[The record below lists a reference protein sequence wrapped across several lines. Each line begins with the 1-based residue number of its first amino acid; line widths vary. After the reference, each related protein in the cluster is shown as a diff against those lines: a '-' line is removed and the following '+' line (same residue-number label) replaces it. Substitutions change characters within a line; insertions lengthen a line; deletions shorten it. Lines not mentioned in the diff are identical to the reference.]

1 MWQKIK
7 KIFLCIWSVLVI
19 IGCTL
24 FLLFRRRDSEGL
36 GSEGDAERDSE
47 IKGGFDSCTD
57 RAERIEEG
65 SSRTEER
72 ITRAEERA
80 EQCRE
85 HLQRAEDILREAI
98 KRSEQG

>member
-1 MWQKIK
+1 MCEKIK
-7 KIFLCIWSVLVI
+7 KVFACIGAVFTV

-24 FLLFRRRDSEGL
+24 FLLLRRRDADGL
-36 GSEGDAERDSE
+36 GSEGTDERDSAIQE
-47 IKGGFDSCTD
+47 GLGNASD
-57 RAERIEEG
+57 RADRIEEG
-65 SSRTEER
+65 SSRVEDG

-98 KRSEQG
+98 KRSEKG

>member
-1 MWQKIK
+1 MWDKIK

-24 FLLFRRRDSEGL
+24 FLLFRRRDSDRY
-36 GSEGDAERDSE
+36 GSYGDDERDSRIQE
-47 IKGGFDSCTD
+47 GLESSEE
-57 RAERIEEG
+57 RAGRIEEG
-65 SSRTEER
+65 

-80 EQCRE
+80 EQCKE

-98 KRSEQG
+98 RRSKQ